1 MPGNWQF
8 TSLDADI
15 AAEFAEFVPERVF
28 DAHAHL
34 YRLRDLPEP
43 PPAFLVE
50 GPANVTPRIWR
61 SRLERQVG
69 AGRVAGGLLMP
80 FPTPGCDVALLNRRL
95 LEDLDH
101 DEMSVGALLI
111 APETDREELAAAL
124 DHPRAAALKPYHCFS
139 PRASTQ
145 DSTLEEYLPEW
156 AWRLADE
163 RRLAIVLHLVR
174 HGALSDPANQRAIV
188 TTCRR
193 YRNARLQ
200 LAHAARGFHAPN
212 TVRGI
217 AAIEG
222 LENVWFDSSGIC
234 EAAALAAILRA
245 FGPSRLVFGSDFPV
259 SEIRGRCV
267 TVGDGFVWLYPESL
281 DWQSIHPPVH
291 PTLVGLESLRA
302 LREAAQI
309 AGLSRAEV
317 RQIFHGAARDLYA
330 TR

>member
-8 TSLDADI
+8 TSLDARI
-15 AAEFAEFVPERVF
+15 AAELAEFVPERVF

-43 PPAFLVE
+43 PPAFLQE
-50 GPANVTPRIWR
+50 GPAKVTPRVWR
-61 SRLERQVG
+61 VRLERQVG
-69 AGRVAGGLLMP
+69 RGRVTGGLLMP
-80 FPTPGCDVALLNRRL
+80 FPTPGCDVALVNRRL
-95 LEDLDH
+95 LEDLDR
-101 DEMSVGALLI
+101 DEASVGALLI
-111 APETDREELAAAL
+111 APEMDRDELVAAL
-124 DHPRAAALKPYHCFS
+124 DHPRAVALKPYHFFS
-139 PRASTQ
+139 PRAGTQ
-145 DSTLEEYLPEW
+145 DSALGEYLPEW

-163 RRLAIVLHLVR
+163 RGLVIVLHLVR
-174 HGALSDPANQRAIV
+174 HGALSDPGNQRTIV
-188 TTCRR
+188 AMCRR
-193 YRNARLQ
+193 YPSAHLQ

-234 EAAALAAILRA
+234 EAAALVAILRA
-245 FGPSRLVFGSDFPV
+245 FGPSRLMFGSDFPV

-267 TVGDGFVWLYPESL
+267 TVGDGFLWLYPETL
-281 DWQSIHPPVH
+281 DWQAVQPPVR

-302 LREAAQI
+302 LRAAARI
-309 AGLSRAEV
+309 MGLSRAAV
-317 RQIFHGAARDLYA
+317 QRVFHDTARDLYG